1 MADEPKQ
8 GAAGTNGDGATDG
21 TNAPVKEPDEGSSIN
36 SKAKE
41 LPWVRELMKSKAELD
56 RLKSAQAEATSK
68 AEREKAES
76 EGRYK
81 DALAMEQKKAA
92 DIEVKYRAETKSL
105 ALKTELV
112 TAGFR
117 PQAVR
122 LFLDDFNPDET
133 SAEEFAAKLK
143 ADEKNAWLLVD
154 AQTQQ
159 RSPKDPPPA
168 AGIGKG
174 QTVDPSWIHSPD
186 PEKRKAAIEH
196 NRKTFWASRGDSK

>member
-1 MADEPKQ
+1 MGTENEQ
-8 GAAGTNGDGATDG
+8 GAVGTTGEGATEG
-21 TNAPVKEPDEGSSIN
+21 TNAQAKDPDDVSIN

-41 LPWVRELMKSKAELD
+41 LPWVRDLMKSKAELD

-92 DIEVKYRAETKSL
+92 ELEAKYRAETKAL

-117 PQAVR
+117 PQAMK
-122 LFLDDFNPDET
+122 LFLDEFNPDEA

-143 ADEKNAWLLVD
+143 ADEKNSWLLVD
-154 AQTQQ
+154 SQTQ
-159 RSPKDPPPA
+159 RAPKDPPPA
-168 AGIGKG
+168 SGIGKG
-174 QTVDPSWIHSPD
+174 ATIDPSWIDSDD
-186 PEKRKAAIEH
+186 PQKREAAIEF
-196 NRKTFWASRGDSK
+196 NRKKFWASRHG